1 VFRKENHMPKK
12 KPKVGNDYPQYP
24 DILPRRGH
32 TWYSADFGSTAESSD
47 ASDKH
52 DGLGALLPKQPSI
65 LKRLFDALSGELAVV
80 LLIGLVSTT
89 TAWTAIQASFHG
101 GTADG
106 AYGEYQTSM
115 AEANNLWITAEV
127 KYRADL
133 LTWDTGVGGSYE
145 YYTYAVGCKEA
156 VESGEIVLAGGL
168 PDCKPYMEAVYDPYG
183 EAWDA
188 AQPLLETS
196 EIETGHSNRL
206 QMLTGIFAVSLFLLG
221 VTSPM
226 KKRKN
231 AAYLIAF
238 AATLWATGV
247 AILASI
253 PIIIL

>member
-1 VFRKENHMPKK
+1 MTKK

-24 DILPRRGH
+24 DLLPRRGH

-52 DGLGALLPKQPSI
+52 DGLGAFLPKQPGMI
-65 LKRLFDALSGELAVV
+65 KRIFDALSGELAVV

-89 TAWTAIQASFHG
+89 TAWTAIQASFHNNASSA
-101 GTADG
+101 AD
-106 AYGEYQTSM
+106 AEYRLTIAQ
-115 AEANNLWITAEV
+115 ANNLYLTAEV

-133 LTWDTGVGGSYE
+133 VTWETGVAGSYE
-145 YYTYAVGCKEA
+145 YWEYAPTCKEA
-156 VESGEIVLAGGL
+156 APDSQL
-168 PDCKPYMEAVYDPYG
+168 PDCKAYMDASYNPYFEMWDSATPFFEEA
-183 EAWDA
+183 
-188 AQPLLETS
+188 
-196 EIETGHSNRL
+196 EIEGGYSNRL

>member
-1 VFRKENHMPKK
+1 MTKK
-12 KPKVGNDYPQYP
+12 KPKVVNDYPQYP
-24 DILPRRGH
+24 DLLPRRGQA
-32 TWYSADFGSTAESSD
+32 WYSADFGVSAESSE
-47 ASDKH
+47 ALDKH
-52 DGLGALLPKQPSI
+52 DGLGAFLPKQPST
-65 LKRLFDALSGELAVV
+65 LKKIFDALSGELAVV

-133 LTWDTGVGGSYE
+133 LTWDTEIGGSYE
-145 YYTYAVGCKEA
+145 YSVYAQPCRD
-156 VESGEIVLAGGL
+156 SGESQL
-168 PDCKPYMEAVYDPYG
+168 PDCVPYMEAVYGPYG
-183 EAWDA
+183 EAFDA

-196 EIETGHSNRL
+196 EIEAGHSNRL